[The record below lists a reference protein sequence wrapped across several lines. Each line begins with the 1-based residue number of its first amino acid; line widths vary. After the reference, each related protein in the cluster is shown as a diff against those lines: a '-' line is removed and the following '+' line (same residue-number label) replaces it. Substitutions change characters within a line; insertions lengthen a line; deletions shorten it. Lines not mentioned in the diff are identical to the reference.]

1 MFIEELRDLNIK
13 FLEYRKGRY
22 WQREQ
27 GPPTVTYINS
37 TSKSPALCLQ
47 SGVLFDILV
56 KKDKLDCV

>member
-22 WQREQ
+22 WQCEQ

-37 TSKSPALCLQ
+37 TSKSPGTVSSVRGA
-47 SGVLFDILV
+47 V
-56 KKDKLDCV
+56 

>member
-27 GPPTVTYINS
+27 GLPTVTYITS
-37 TSKSPALCLQ
+37 TSKSLGTVSSVRGA
-47 SGVLFDILV
+47 V
-56 KKDKLDCV
+56 